1 MQPDMRLIMTEE
13 AKKEFIIRPQQRNPA
28 WSLHYDYVEEF
39 AFWDKAF
46 TPEECAMVAD
56 IAKKYIPAKGT
67 IFSKNDEEA
76 VLDVRDCTVAFLSP
90 DELEWF
96 YQKLSYYVL
105 ELNNKF
111 FKFDLWGFMEN
122 LQFTQ
127 YVAPT
132 GKYDSHIDK
141 SFGAQIRKLSIVIQ
155 MSNSEDYEGGDFEIL
170 TSGETRPKPMN
181 REIGTLIAFPSYIL
195 HRVTPVT
202 KGVRNSLVGW
212 ITGAPFK

>member
-1 MQPDMRLIMTEE
+1 MTD
-13 AKKEFIIRPQQRNPA
+13 KIIKPHQRNPS
-28 WSLHYDYVEEF
+28 WSLHYDYVEDYAYWEN
-39 AFWDKAF
+39 AF
-46 TPEECAMVAD
+46 TPEECAAITE
-56 IAKKYIPAKGT
+56 IAKKYTPVQGA
-67 IFSKNDEEA
+67 IFSDGNIKSHMDI
-76 VLDVRDCTVAFLSP
+76 RDCGIVFLAP

-96 YQKLSYYVL
+96 YQKLSYYTL
-105 ELNNKF
+105 EINNKF

-127 YVAPT
+127 YVAPS

-141 SFGAQIRKLSIVIQ
+141 AFGAQIRKLSIVVQ
-155 MSNSEDYEGGDFEIL
+155 MSNPDDYEGGDLEIL
-170 TSGETRPKPMN
+170 TSGEEKPKKTK
-181 REIGTLIAFPSYIL
+181 REIGTLIAFPSYTL